1 MSCEPSEDVLIEA
14 AGDCSSAER
23 ICSASV
29 DILGIVMSLSVYY
42 EIVGE
47 EEGQCTLYVRMEEV
61 SVSFTEG
68 FIRLALLDEDLTRE
82 DVLQMED
89 EMNAEASRAE
99 GQDGVCKFGST
110 EDLVTFLTVMKG
122 DDGSFG
128 ASCTI
133 VDGEW
138 ICGEEE
144 GVKCEGDLFEGTVE

>member
-14 AGDCSSAER
+14 AGDCSSADV
-23 ICSASV
+23 ICSTSV

-47 EEGQCTLYVRMEEV
+47 EEEQCALYVRMEDV
-61 SVSFTEG
+61 SVSFTEE

-99 GQDGVCKFGST
+99 GQDGVCEFDST
-110 EDLVTFLTVMKG
+110 EDLVAFLTVMKG
-122 DDGSFG
+122 DGDSFG
-128 ASCTI
+128 ASCNI

-138 ICGEEE
+138 LCGEEK
-144 GVKCEGDLFEGTVE
+144 GVKCEGDLFEGTAD